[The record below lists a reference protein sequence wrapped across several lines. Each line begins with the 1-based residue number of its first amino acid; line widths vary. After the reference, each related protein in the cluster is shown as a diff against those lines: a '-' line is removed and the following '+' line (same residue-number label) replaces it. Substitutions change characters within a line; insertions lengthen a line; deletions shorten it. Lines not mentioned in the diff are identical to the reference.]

1 VAHKQHD
8 EQMMNDQLK
17 REQPRQ

>member
-1 VAHKQHD
+1 
-8 EQMMNDQLK
+8 MMNDQLK

>member
-8 EQMMNDQLK
+8 EQTMNDQLK